1 MVYKCYF
8 DGSYTPD
15 MSGCAFCVIV
25 NNGIIHTN
33 TYRERLQTPHHAET
47 QALYILLCYIQDKI
61 APGSTIEIY
70 GDDKTLIDKIIY
82 SKNPKYTKMEIRLFY
97 ETLKE
102 RYSISLAHIS
112 SKKNKIAHALS
123 RIAYDTQP
131 NLALLDSS
139 KGYVRRRYMLL
150 EDILIP
156 DFIKRSKLPSP
167 ENYGKRLRYFRQHG
181 HDHKSK
187 TIRIDSNGQ
196 MIAGYITY
204 LVLKDSGLTA
214 CYVDVCSEKT
224 KSVVAQFG

>member
-1 MVYKCYF
+1 
-8 DGSYTPD
+8 

-33 TYRERLQTPHHAET
+33 TYRERLQTPHQAET
-47 QALYILLCYIQDKI
+47 QALYILLCYIKDQI
-61 APGSTIEIY
+61 TPGSTIEVY
-70 GDDKTLIDKIIY
+70 GDDKTLIDKILHY
-82 SKNPKYTKMEIRLFY
+82 TNPKYTNMEIRLFY
-97 ETLKE
+97 EDLKE
-102 RYSISLAHIS
+102 QYSISLAHIS
-112 SKKNKIAHALS
+112 RKKNKIAHSLS
-123 RIAYDTQP
+123 RLAYGIQP
-131 NLALLDSS
+131 NLALIKSS

-156 DFIKRSKLPSP
+156 DSIKGNTLPSP
-167 ENYGKRLRYFRQHG
+167 ENYSKRLRYCRQHG

-204 LVLKDSGLTA
+204 LVLKDSGFTA

-224 KSVVAQFG
+224 KSVVA